1 MRTFAPNCIIVSKQ
15 KIDMKRILL
24 SAGLLL
30 AASCAFGQTNDP
42 IVMTVNGKDVTRSEF
57 EYSYNKNNTETVL
70 DRKSLDEYVEL
81 FINYKLKVA
90 AAEEEHMDTMSSFIK
105 EMAEYRSQQA
115 EAYLVDSAFI
125 ERQARQV
132 YKETAERIG
141 ADGLILTS
149 HILIRMEQDATPEE
163 QAAAKVRIDSISA
176 ALKAGANFAELAKKV
191 SQDPGSAAK
200 GGELPWAQRGQ
211 FIPAYENAAFALQPG
226 QISEPVLS
234 AVGYHIIK
242 MNDRKQFEP
251 YEFHRKSIIQWLN
264 QRGITAAAKQSM
276 GRKLAAQMGGG
287 LTPDEALAKAE
298 QELDTKYPDFGFL
311 MKEFHDGSL
320 LYEISNREVWDK
332 AAKDEKGLAEYFK
345 KHKKEYKYD
354 EPVYR
359 GVIVN
364 CVSEEV
370 LKGVKKCVKGK
381 PENEWIKVIRE
392 SYNNDSTLQVKI
404 IRGPFKA
411 GKNKYADYYIFKT
424 TKEKPDAVE
433 GFPYVG
439 VIGKMQKK
447 GPETFEDVRGAVT
460 TDYQNYL
467 EKEWVKVLRSKY
479 SFTVY
484 PDAIDTVNNHQ

>member
-24 SAGLLL
+24 SAGILL
-30 AASCAFGQTNDP
+30 AASCAFGQVADP

-115 EAYLVDSAFI
+115 ETYLVDSAFI
-125 ERQARQV
+125 EQQARLV

-141 ADGLILTS
+141 ADGLIQCS
-149 HILIRMEQDATPEE
+149 HILIRMEQNATPEE
-163 QAAAKVRIDSISA
+163 QAAAKVRIDSISS
-176 ALKAGANFAELAKKV
+176 ALKAGADFAELAKAV

-200 GGELPWAQRGQ
+200 GGELPWAQKGQ
-211 FIPAYENAAFALQPG
+211 FIPEFEQAAFALQPG
-226 QISEPVLS
+226 QMTEPILT

-251 YEFHRKSIIQWLN
+251 YEFHKKSIYQWLN
-264 QRGITAAAKQSM
+264 QRGITPAAKQSM
-276 GRKLAAQMGGG
+276 GRKLAAQMGGDI
-287 LTPDEALAKAE
+287 TPDEALAKAE
-298 QELDTKYPDFGFL
+298 QELDTKYPDFGYL

-332 AAKDEKGLAEYFK
+332 AAKDDKGLEAYFK

-359 GVIVN
+359 GIIVN
-364 CVSEEV
+364 CISEDV
-370 LKGVKKCVKGK
+370 LKGVKKSIKGQ
-381 PENEWIKVIRE
+381 PESEWIKIIRE
-392 SYNNDSTLQVKI
+392 EYNNDSTLQVKI

-411 GKNKYADYYIFKT
+411 GKNKYADHYIFKT
-424 TKEKPDAVE
+424 SKEQPAPVE

-439 VIGKMQKK
+439 IIGKLQKK
-447 GPETFEDVRGAVT
+447 GPETYEDVRGAVT

-467 EKEWVKVLRSKY
+467 EQEWVKVLRAKY
-479 SFTVY
+479 PYKVY
-484 PDAIDTVNNHQ
+484 PDVIDTVNRH